1 MPMEMSSRSWH
12 PDMRWRSSTWFIT
25 AVICYAV
32 FVDQVFFAF
41 ILPVLPYS
49 LPEYN
54 GIDGNR
60 GKVSQYNLEEYNLA
74 SRSAVLDHY

>member
-1 MPMEMSSRSWH
+1 MSLLLSRIN
-12 PDMRWRSSTWFIT
+12 RWRSSTFFIT

-49 LPEYN
+49 LPERN
-54 GIDGNR
+54 GIAEDKGW
-60 GKVSQYNLEEYNLA
+60 STIDIIPTAE
-74 SRSAVLDHY
+74 D